1 MIQRNSVDGIP
12 EQALSYRFVR
22 SGGPGGQ
29 NVNKVSS
36 AVQLRVDLARTG
48 LPDPVLERLAR
59 IAPGQLTQHG
69 ELLIFANRFRSQH
82 QNREDALDRLES
94 LIRQARHAP
103 KKRLP
108 TRLSKNKKHKR
119 REEKKQRSAQKKL
132 RGRPRPGY
140 GDA

>member
-1 MIQRNSVDGIP
+1 MTQRNSVDGIP

-48 LPDPVLERLAR
+48 LPRPVLERLAR
-59 IAPGQLTQHG
+59 IAPGQVTQHG

-108 TRLSKNKKHKR
+108 TRLSKTKKHKR
-119 REEKKQRSAQKKL
+119 QEEKKQRSAQKKL
-132 RGRPRPGY
+132 RGKPGSA
-140 GDA
+140 DA